1 MMKDYLK
8 SVSEVTDP
16 KMSFKQFTHYIARAS
31 LESEVEDELRNLFYL
46 IDREESGTIN
56 AQDLWLFT
64 KDLKGGEALN

>member
-1 MMKDYLK
+1 
-8 SVSEVTDP
+8 
-16 KMSFKQFTHYIARAS
+16 MSFKQFTHYIARAS